1 MKLRGIEFAFDIL
14 RADDAD
20 LWQAAAGRMAE
31 ASRTA
36 VRPGMTAGQII
47 RGSCAVLDAFLS
59 EVFGEDY
66 AERLSIDPDNLR
78 DLWAVYNDALQAIEA
93 DTAAAQATADAI
105 RAKGAALPA
114 AGEPAEVL
122 ARVDARAQAA
132 AARAAQALPGA
143 AAAEAK
149 QLPFPAAHPAAQPVA
164 PALDTLDFARMNR
177 AQRRACIKSL
187 TGRK

>member
-20 LWQAAAGRMAE
+20 RWQAAAERMAE

-47 RGSCAVLDAFLS
+47 RGSCAVLDAFLA

-66 AERLSIDPDNLR
+66 AERLAIDPDNLR
-78 DLWAVYNDALQAIEA
+78 DLWAVYNEALQAIEA
-93 DTAAAQATADAI
+93 DTAAAQVTADAI

-114 AGEPAEVL
+114 AGEPAEVV

-143 AAAEAK
+143 AAQAEAK
-149 QLPFPAAHPAAQPVA
+149 QLPFPAAQPAA
-164 PALDTLDFARMNR
+164 PALDFARMNR
-177 AQRRACIKSL
+177 AQRRAYIKSL